1 MRKRIGTCL
10 LAVLM
15 LAALTIPA
23 FAADA
28 PKIVNVDESKCVTTV
43 ADADKGTLSV
53 KVQGP
58 QSGAQYL
65 IYILNDAKGVPTES
79 TIKYIDQNGT
89 GVFVPYPKDQSGTY
103 YIFVTSSTDTRFDSK
118 NYVATVEY
126 QSVGMLGDV
135 DGNGAINVKDAQM
148 ALKFSSLRTDEARDA
163 FIAHDSQVNMDV
175 DLSGKINLKDAQL
188 ILRCS
193 AQPDK
198 TKRTPEFFA
207 PYKVT
212 K

>member
-126 QSVGMLGDV
+126 QSSGTLGDV
-135 DGNGAINVKDAQM
+135 NGDGKVNSIDALWVLQSAAKSRTLNETQQFAADVNKDGKVNSID
-148 ALKFSSLRTDEARDA
+148 ALWILQVAAKTRT
-163 FIAHDSQVNMDV
+163 
-175 DLSGKINLKDAQL
+175 L
-188 ILRCS
+188 
-193 AQPDK
+193 
-198 TKRTPEFFA
+198 
-207 PYKVT
+207 
-212 K
+212 